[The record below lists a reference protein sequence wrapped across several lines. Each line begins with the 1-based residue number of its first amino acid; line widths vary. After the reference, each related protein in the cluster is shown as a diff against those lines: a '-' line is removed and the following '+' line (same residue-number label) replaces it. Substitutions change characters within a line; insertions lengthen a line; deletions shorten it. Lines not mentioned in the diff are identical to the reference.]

1 MKERVKQEDG
11 RDEPSRLSV
20 LIERIDDRADPR
32 LADYRDLKDAALRLR
47 QGLFIAESR
56 EVVRKL
62 LGGARFRTRSVLLTP
77 PGLEGLRGVLEAA
90 DPAVRVLLTRQ
101 DIVRAVVG
109 YNFHQGCVAIGERGG
124 EASRHELLDPP
135 GRRLVLALEDITNPD
150 NIGGIF
156 RNARAF
162 GADGVV
168 LSAACADPLYRKA
181 IRVSIGGSLTV
192 PFARLGDWHEDLPRL
207 REAGYTVIAL
217 TPRAGA
223 VDIGELGATRPV
235 PERVALLLGAEG
247 EGLSASTRRAADL
260 EARIPMA
267 PGVDSLNVATAC
279 GIALHRLRGA
289 PG

>member
-1 MKERVKQEDG
+1 M
-11 RDEPSRLSV
+11 LT
-20 LIERIDDRADPR
+20 ERIDDPADPR

-62 LGGARFRTRSVLLTP
+62 LRGGRFRTRSVLLTP
-77 PGLEGLRGVLEAA
+77 PGLEGLRGALEAA
-90 DPAVRVLLTRQ
+90 DPTIRILLTRQ

-109 YNFHQGCVAIGERGG
+109 YNFHQGCVAIGERGA
-124 EASRHELLDPP
+124 EPSVHELLDPP
-135 GRRLVLALEDITNPD
+135 GRRLVLVLEDLTNPD

-156 RNARAF
+156 RNALAF
-162 GADGVV
+162 GVNGVL
-168 LSAACADPLYRKA
+168 LSPACADPLYRKA
-181 IRVSIGGSLTV
+181 IRVSIGGSLSV
-192 PFARLGDWHEDLPRL
+192 PFARLRDWHADLRRF
-207 REAGYTVIAL
+207 REAHYTVIAL
-217 TPRAGA
+217 TPRAAA
-223 VDIGELGATRPV
+223 VDVAELGSTRPV

-247 EGLSASTRRAADL
+247 GGLTDSARRAADL

-279 GIALHRLRGA
+279 GIALHRLRGS

>member
-1 MKERVKQEDG
+1 M
-11 RDEPSRLSV
+11 
-20 LIERIDDRADPR
+20 LIERIDDPADPR

-62 LGGARFRTRSVLLTP
+62 LGGRRFRTRSVLLTP
-77 PGLEGLRGVLEAA
+77 PGLEGMRGALEAT
-90 DPAVRVLLTRQ
+90 DPAVRLLLTRQ

-109 YNFHQGCVAIGERGG
+109 YNFHQGCVAIGERGD
-124 EASRHELLDPP
+124 EPSPHALLDPP
-135 GRRLVLALEDITNPD
+135 GRRLVLVLEDITNPD

-156 RNARAF
+156 RNAVAF
-162 GADGVV
+162 GADGVL
-168 LSAACADPLYRKA
+168 LSPGSADPLYRKA
-181 IRVSIGGSLTV
+181 IRVSIGGSLSL
-192 PFARLGDWHEDLPRL
+192 PFARLGEWHGDLRRL
-207 REAGYTVIAL
+207 HEAGYTVIAL
-217 TPRAGA
+217 SPGAAA
-223 VDIGELGATRPV
+223 VDIAELGATRPV

-247 EGLSASTRRAADL
+247 SGLSPSARGAADL

-279 GIALHRLRGA
+279 GIALHRLRGS

>member
-1 MKERVKQEDG
+1 M
-11 RDEPSRLSV
+11 LT
-20 LIERIDDRADPR
+20 ERIDDPTDPR
-32 LADYRDLKDAALRLR
+32 LADYRDLKDAALRVR

-62 LGGARFRTRSVLLTP
+62 LGGGRFRTRSVLLTP
-77 PGLEGLRGVLEAA
+77 PGLEGMRDVMEAA
-90 DPAVRVLLTRQ
+90 DPAVRILLTRQ

-109 YNFHQGCVAIGERGG
+109 YNFHQGCVAIGERGT
-124 EASRHELLDPP
+124 EPSRHELLDPP

-156 RNARAF
+156 RNALAF
-162 GADGVV
+162 GADGVL
-168 LSAACADPLYRKA
+168 LSPTCADPLYRKA
-181 IRVSIGGSLTV
+181 IRVSIGGSLSV
-192 PFARLGDWHEDLPRL
+192 PFARLGDWHGDLRRL
-207 REAGYTVIAL
+207 REAGYAVIAL
-217 TPRAGA
+217 TPRGA
-223 VDIGELGATRPV
+223 VVDIAELGTTRPV

-247 EGLSASTRRAADL
+247 AGLTASARGAADL

-279 GIALHRLRGA
+279 GIALHRLRGS

>member
-1 MKERVKQEDG
+1 
-11 RDEPSRLSV
+11 V
-20 LIERIDDRADPR
+20 LIERIDDPADPR

-56 EVVRKL
+56 EVVRRL

-77 PGLEGLRGVLEAA
+77 PGLEGLRGLLEAA
-90 DPAVRVLLTRQ
+90 DPAVRILLTRQ

-109 YNFHQGCVAIGERGG
+109 YNFHQGCVAIGERGT
-124 EASRHELLDPP
+124 EASRHELLDPA

-192 PFARLGDWHEDLPRL
+192 PFARLGDWHGDLPRL

-223 VDIGELGATRPV
+223 IDIGELGATRPV

-279 GIALHRLRGA
+279 GIALHRLRGS

>member
-1 MKERVKQEDG
+1 MLTER
-11 RDEPSRLSV
+11 L
-20 LIERIDDRADPR
+20 DDPADPR

-62 LGGARFRTRSVLLTP
+62 LRGGRFRTRSVLLTP

-90 DPAVRVLLTRQ
+90 DPTVRILLTRQ

-109 YNFHQGCVAIGERGG
+109 YNFHQGCVAIGERGA
-124 EASRHELLDPP
+124 EPSVHELLDPP
-135 GRRLVLALEDITNPD
+135 GRRLVLVLEDLTNPD

-156 RNARAF
+156 RNALAF
-162 GADGVV
+162 GVNGVL
-168 LSAACADPLYRKA
+168 LSPACADPLYRKA
-181 IRVSIGGSLTV
+181 IRVSIGGSLSV
-192 PFARLGDWHEDLPRL
+192 PFARLRDWHADLRRF
-207 REAGYTVIAL
+207 REAHYTVIAL
-217 TPRAGA
+217 TPRAAA
-223 VDIGELGATRPV
+223 VDVAELGSTRPV

-247 EGLSASTRRAADL
+247 GGLTDSARRAADL

-289 PG
+289 PGCEHASTPLH